1 MPGSQKNARLFLQNI
16 GLFFFS
22 KGGAAIYLEKRAP
35 RPLVPWDTAR
45 NTRLQAQLSEP
56 ELPALGAEAAQA
68 DGGKGGDQKE
78 VTTLSESN

>member
-1 MPGSQKNARLFLQNI
+1 M
-16 GLFFFS
+16 
-22 KGGAAIYLEKRAP
+22 
-35 RPLVPWDTAR
+35 PWDTAR

-68 DGGKGGDQKE
+68 DGGKGGDQTE